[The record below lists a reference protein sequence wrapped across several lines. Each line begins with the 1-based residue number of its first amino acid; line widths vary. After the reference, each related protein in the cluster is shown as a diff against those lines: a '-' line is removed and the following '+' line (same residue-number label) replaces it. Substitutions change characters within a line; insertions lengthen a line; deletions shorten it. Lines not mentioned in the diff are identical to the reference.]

1 MWKAV
6 VAMFI
11 GTMIASI
18 GDGLL
23 SKGVRGLSQLDME
36 GPLWTNIFGYGM
48 AAIKNPHLVLGLLC
62 HITFFAS
69 LILAFSW
76 GDLSLV
82 LPITAFTYVFAAFI
96 AKIFLH
102 EDVNHL
108 RWIGSIIIVI
118 GVSIVLLGGT
128 GGSSHSKE
136 VQTSQNFYPTIDS
149 RA

>member
-6 VAMFI
+6 LAMFI

-23 SKGVRGLSQLDME
+23 SRGVQGLNQLDMP
-36 GPLWTNIFGYGM
+36 GPIWTNLFGYGK
-48 AAIKNPHLVLGLLC
+48 AAFKSPYIILGLLC
-62 HITFFAS
+62 HISFFAS
-69 LILAFSW
+69 LLVAFSW
-76 GDLSLV
+76 ADLSLV

-102 EDVNHL
+102 EDVNYL
-108 RWIGSIIIVI
+108 RWIGTVIIVI
-118 GVSIVLLGGT
+118 GVSIVLLGGADEKRHAGET
-128 GGSSHSKE
+128 
-136 VQTSQNFYPTIDS
+136 QTSQNISPAIDS